1 MAFQNLA
8 HGACSKAANSQRI
21 VAAGGSITE
30 IIYLLGFEKQLIA
43 RDLTSN
49 FPNEALDL
57 PSIGYVRNLSA
68 EGMLSLQPT
77 LIIGEADVGPAEVVS
92 QVKRTSIDFRI
103 IPDFFSTDGIFKKI
117 RCVGKILGVQSSILT
132 DRIQR
137 LNKLKTEL
145 QSEVK
150 NNAKQKIL
158 LILMMRGTSP
168 IVGGLDTSGDGFIR
182 MTGNLNAFSKFKGWK
197 PVGLESIIAS
207 DPDYIIITNRA
218 FSQFKTVSKFFELT
232 KLGGTA
238 AGKNKN
244 LIIADGMAILGFSPR
259 TLEMAVKLSKQIN
272 SK

>member
-1 MAFQNLA
+1 M
-8 HGACSKAANSQRI
+8 
-21 VAAGGSITE
+21 
-30 IIYLLGFEKQLIA
+30 
-43 RDLTSN
+43 
-49 FPNEALDL
+49 
-57 PSIGYVRNLSA
+57 RNLSA